1 MPSIGFWRALE
12 SDNTVRGDS
21 NLTDPMVTQTTVRG
35 LFVGWI
41 RLMYKGVNQ
50 TLDRGDSN
58 DSPDVTQYDSPR
70 WLKRQSE
77 VELITTVSRWLQTT
91 VRGFVVGWIRLMYK
105 GVNQTLDRG
114 DF

>member
-1 MPSIGFWRALE
+1 MYKGLNQTLA
-12 SDNTVRGDS
+12 RGDS
-21 NLTDPMVTQTTVRG
+21 NDSPRWLKRQSEVTQTTVRG

-58 DSPDVTQYDSPR
+58 DSPR

-77 VELITTVSRWLQTT
+77 VTQTT
-91 VRGFVVGWIRLMYK
+91 VWGDSNDSPRFVCRLWLDLCTRVWIKR
-105 GVNQTLDRG
+105 
-114 DF
+114 

>member
-1 MPSIGFWRALE
+1 MYKWTE
-12 SDNTVRGDS
+12 SNARSRWLKRLVRGDS
-21 NLTDPMVTQTTVRG
+21 NDSTYLLTYKRQSEVTQTTVRG

-58 DSPDVTQYDSPR
+58 DSPR

-77 VELITTVSRWLQTT
+77 VTQTT
-91 VRGFVVGWIRLMYK
+91 VRGDSNASDSFVTG
-105 GVNQTLDRG
+105 G
-114 DF
+114 